1 MIKLKVECFKSST
14 IESLSKILGH
24 TEKGLTNSQISK
36 FLYECKINDPCL
48 NSTKWKRIEDA
59 LSQKQE
65 VDRCANNIVFFIK
78 QAMHPSRYLSN
89 EEHFESIRSQLNKAL
104 SFEGL
109 YLEDSGEI
117 NRVSKASTISE
128 AQERADKLKRDLIS
142 RRIHPDVLH
151 FCKAELLEDNYFHAV
166 FEATKSIAE
175 KIRRRTGLTR
185 DGAALV
191 DEVFSFKNGVPHL
204 ALNSLETESQR
215 SEQTGFMNLIKGI
228 FGSFRNTTAHVPK
241 VTWSIDEQDALDIL
255 STISLVHRRLDN
267 ATDALKIYSHQI

>member
-1 MIKLKVECFKSST
+1 MKKLKIESFKLST

-24 TEKGLTNSQISK
+24 TEEGLTGSEISK
-36 FLYECKINDPCL
+36 FLCICRIKDPGL
-48 NSTKWKRIEDA
+48 NSTKWRRLEDA

-65 VDRCANNIVFFIK
+65 IDHCANNVVFFIK
-78 QAMHPSRYLSN
+78 QVMHPSRYIN
-89 EEHFESIRSQLNKAL
+89 DVERFESIRSQLNKAL

-109 YLEDSGEI
+109 YLEDNGEI
-117 NRVSKASTISE
+117 KRVSKTSTISE
-128 AQERADKLKRDLIS
+128 AQERANKLRRDLMS
-142 RRIHPDVLH
+142 RRIHSDVLH

-175 KIRRRTGLTR
+175 KIRRRTGLTT

-191 DEVFSFKNGVPHL
+191 DEAFSFKKRMPHL
-204 ALNSLETESQR
+204 ALNSLQTESQQ

-228 FGSFRNTTAHVPK
+228 FGSFRNTTAHEPK
-241 VTWSIDEQDALDIL
+241 VTWAIDEQDALDIL

-267 ATDALKIYSHQI
+267 AINAMEIYSHQI